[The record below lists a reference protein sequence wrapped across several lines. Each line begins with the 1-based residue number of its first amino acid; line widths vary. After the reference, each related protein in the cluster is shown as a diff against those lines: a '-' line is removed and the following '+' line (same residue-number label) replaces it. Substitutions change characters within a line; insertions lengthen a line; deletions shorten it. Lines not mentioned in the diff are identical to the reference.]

1 MTPVVTVIN
10 TQKLMSHH
18 KQKARLQIINECLS
32 AGQYWSVEKLLKTLS
47 NDDIEI
53 DRRTLLRDIDL
64 MKNCGQ
70 LKYYAPIKYSRAY
83 KGYYY
88 TDPNYSI
95 DKLPLRQKDI
105 KALTLAATTLAQY
118 KYLPLMQEFT
128 TIIDRVIRV
137 VNRAKQSEHES
148 ILDFIVFEKTP
159 VAAGLESVNTIIDAI
174 QTSSTL
180 VISHQKF
187 GEQRPTKITVHP
199 YFLKEYRNRWYL
211 IGLSDEKKKIRT
223 YGLDRVINIALSV
236 KPYIKNSLINPKTFF
251 DNCVGIN
258 DAEGKPE
265 IVKLLFTPAEAHY
278 LKTQAIHKSQKIL
291 DDCPKNG
298 LLLEYNVII
307 NYEFTG
313 IILGYGS
320 DVKVIEPKSLAD
332 KIVEIAD
339 RIKSKYS

>member
-1 MTPVVTVIN
+1 MA
-10 TQKLMSHH
+10 HH
-18 KQKARLQIINECLS
+18 KQIMIRIRIINDCLQK
-32 AGQYWSVEKLLKTLS
+32 GGFWSKQRLIDKIAEADIKISSRTFD
-47 NDDIEI
+47 NDIY
-53 DRRTLLRDIDL
+53 L
-64 MKNCGQ
+64 MRYCPQ
-70 LKYYAPIKYSRAY
+70 LNYNAPIESTK
-83 KGYYY
+83 KGYRY
-88 TDPNYSI
+88 TEPDYSI
-95 DKLPLRQKDI
+95 DKIPLNEKDI
-105 KALTLAATTLAQY
+105 KALSIAATTLGQY

-137 VNRAKQSEHES
+137 VNRVKQSEHES

-159 VAAGLESVNTIIDAI
+159 VATGLESVNTIIDAI
-174 QTSSTL
+174 QTNSTL
-180 VISHQKF
+180 IISHQKF
-187 GEQRPTKITVHP
+187 GEQKPTKITVHP

-211 IGLSDEKKKIRT
+211 IGLSDERKQIRT
-223 YGLDRVINIALSV
+223 YGLDRVINIELSG

-265 IVKLLFTPAEAHY
+265 IVKLLFTPAEGHY

-291 DDCPKNG
+291 EDCPKNG